1 LFVISP
7 KKLGLFILILYIME
21 KYLFCYYTEINDE
34 CRDLE
39 KIIEATNF
47 KEAVIE
53 FDNTTV
59 YKKIT
64 SASEIINFNF
74 VPDFKN

>member
-1 LFVISP
+1 
-7 KKLGLFILILYIME
+7 ME

-39 KIIEATNF
+39 KIIEAVNF
-47 KEAVIE
+47 KEAVIK

-64 SASEIINFNF
+64 SASEITDFNF
-74 VPDFKN
+74 LPDFEN

>member
-1 LFVISP
+1 
-7 KKLGLFILILYIME
+7 ME

-74 VPDFKN
+74 VPDFTN

>member
-7 KKLGLFILILYIME
+7 KQLGLFILILFIME

-34 CRDLE
+34 CKDLE
-39 KIIEATNF
+39 KIIEAVNF

-74 VPDFKN
+74 TPDFTN

>member
-1 LFVISP
+1 
-7 KKLGLFILILYIME
+7 ME
-21 KYLFCYYTEINDE
+21 KYLFCYYTEFNDE
-34 CRDLE
+34 CRDIE
-39 KIIEATNF
+39 KIIEAKNF

-74 VPDFKN
+74 VPDFTN

>member
-1 LFVISP
+1 
-7 KKLGLFILILYIME
+7 ME
-21 KYLFCYYTEINDE
+21 KYLFCYYTEIDDE

-39 KIIEATNF
+39 KIIEAINF

-74 VPDFKN
+74 VPDFTN